1 VNFLSLKIL
10 AVASRDVAIEELY
23 SAVKL
28 ILGDVCTIQ
37 TILTQDVKDDSG
49 ADLFVCGITQFDQL
63 AQVVPREKIIL
74 FELRFTSQFF
84 IQVARI
90 PAGEDVYI
98 LNTNMMLIKRLIQ
111 NFSNLGIREINFLPI
126 ATEAMCENE
135 ITERLQ
141 KAKYLIG
148 IEDFLEMM
156 VNPNMQYAKYINK
169 DIKVIGGKRVASM
182 ESACRLIQ
190 WVAEALN
197 KVAAKKVAVVTNQL
211 NSSLTIAQD
220 QNLIATVSNFDEIMM
235 ESKDSLLKMREAIV
249 NSFANQIST
258 NISIVDNVV
267 TGSGESKIHND
278 QASELTQNL
287 DQVKGLSDSLSN
299 IANKLGGIK

>member
-1 VNFLSLKIL
+1 M
-10 AVASRDVAIEELY
+10 AVASRDVAIAELY
-23 SAVKL
+23 NALKL
-28 ILGDVCTIQ
+28 ILGDVCKIE
-37 TILTQDVKDDSG
+37 TILTKDVTDDNG
-49 ADLFVCGITQFDQL
+49 TDLFVCGITQFDQL

-111 NFSNLGIREINFLPI
+111 NFSNLGIKEINFIPI
-126 ATEAMCENE
+126 AVEVMSEDE
-135 ITERLQ
+135 VIERLK

-148 IEDFLEMM
+148 IENFLELM
-156 VNPNMQYAKYINK
+156 VSPNMQYAKYINK
-169 DIKVIGGKRVASM
+169 DIKIIGGKRVASM
-182 ESACRLIQ
+182 EATCRLIQ
-190 WVAEALN
+190 WVAEELN

-220 QNLIATVSNFDEIMM
+220 PRLIATVSNFDEIMV
-235 ESKDSLLKMREAIV
+235 ESKDSLLKMRKAIM

-258 NISIVDNVV
+258 SISIVDNAAADC
-267 TGSGESKIHND
+267 GGEKVHHDDSKKNV
-278 QASELTQNL
+278 QKL
-287 DQVKGLSDSLSN
+287 DQVRGISDNLSS
-299 IANKLGGIK
+299 IANKLSGIK

>member
-1 VNFLSLKIL
+1 MNFVSLKIL
-10 AVASRDVAIEELY
+10 AVASLDVAIQELY

-37 TILTQDVKDDSG
+37 TILTKDVKDDSG

-90 PAGEDVYI
+90 PAGEDVYV

-148 IEDFLEMM
+148 IEEFLQVMF
-156 VNPNMQYAKYINK
+156 NSNMQYTKYINK
-169 DIKVIGGKRVASM
+169 NIKIIGGKRVASM

-190 WVAEALN
+190 WVAESLN
-197 KVAAKKVAVVTNQL
+197 KVAAEKVATVANTL
-211 NSSLTIAQD
+211 NSSPAIARD
-220 QNLIATVSNFDEIMM
+220 CNLSATVDHFDKIMI
-235 ESKDSLLKMREAIV
+235 ESSDSLLKMREVIMK
-249 NSFANQIST
+249 SFANQIST
-258 NISIVDNVV
+258 NINIADNELN
-267 TGSGESKIHND
+267 GSSESKIRND
-278 QASELTQNL
+278 YEIDLTKTL
-287 DQVKGLSDSLSN
+287 EQVKGLSDNLSN
-299 IANKLGGIK
+299 IANKIGIMK

>member
-1 VNFLSLKIL
+1 M
-10 AVASRDVAIEELY
+10 AVASHDKAIIELY
-23 SAVKL
+23 DAIKL
-28 ILGDVCTIQ
+28 ILGDVCTIG
-37 TILTQDVKDDSG
+37 TILTKDVKDDSQ
-49 ADLFVCGITQFDQL
+49 AELYVCGITQLDQL

-74 FELRFTSQFF
+74 FKLRFTSQFF

-111 NFSNLGIREINFLPI
+111 SFSNLGIKEINFLPI
-126 ATEAMCENE
+126 ATEAISENE
-135 ITERLQ
+135 VIERLQ

-156 VNPNMQYAKYINK
+156 ITPNMQYAKYINK
-169 DIKVIGGKRVASM
+169 NIKIIGGKRVASM

-197 KVAAKKVAVVTNQL
+197 KVAAERVATVANKL
-211 NSSLTIAQD
+211 NSSPTIAQD
-220 QNLIATVSNFDEIMM
+220 CNLSATVNHFDKIMI
-235 ESKDSLLKMREAIV
+235 ESSDSLLKMREVII

-258 NISIVDNVV
+258 NISIVDNAVNDSDEV
-267 TGSGESKIHND
+267 KIHND
-278 QASELTQNL
+278 HEIALTKTL
-287 DQVKGLSDSLSN
+287 EQVKGLSDNLLN
-299 IANKLGGIK
+299 IANKIGVMK